1 MTAVSKQGVKIR
13 LRMPNFLA
21 PSMWQ
26 IFVHM
31 FSRCLSA
38 LSCFFVCYFFRPIET
53 KTNLLILVK
62 LRRMRRYVAEFSF
75 VREKKV
81 IKNCQLGKTAHSSI
95 S

>member
-26 IFVHM
+26 IFVYM
-31 FSRCLSA
+31 FFRCLSA
-38 LSCFFVCYFFRPIET
+38 LSCFVFCYFYRPIET

-62 LRRMRRYVAEFSF
+62 LRQMRRYVAEFSF
-75 VREKKV
+75 IREKKV
-81 IKNCQLGKTAHSSI
+81 IKNCQLGKTAHSSV